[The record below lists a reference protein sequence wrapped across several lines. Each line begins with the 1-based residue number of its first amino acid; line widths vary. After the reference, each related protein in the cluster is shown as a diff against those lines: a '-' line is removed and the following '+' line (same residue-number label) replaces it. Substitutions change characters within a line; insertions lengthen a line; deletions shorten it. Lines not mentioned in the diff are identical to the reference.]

1 MYDTRFCPRCI
12 NFCIIVLDN
21 DNFITSFKDFHLV
34 TRINKSS
41 KCNHETVNNEK
52 KKDSCLGA
60 NDKGT
65 TIVFCKKLEKIP
77 FTLS

>member
-1 MYDTRFCPRCI
+1 MKCMYDTRFCLRCI

-52 KKDSCLGA
+52 KKIHVFVPMI
-60 NDKGT
+60 KGQRLYSLLLL
-65 TIVFCKKLEKIP
+65 IRKG
-77 FTLS
+77 